1 MIIAC
6 VLDFNFI
13 NKIRNEE
20 DQDKI
25 ENIIRSSLEERYSDK
40 LINLLLRMTVYY
52 EKERV
57 DFIELQKLIEDEL

>member
-20 DQDKI
+20 EQSKI
-25 ENIIRSSLEERYSDK
+25 EQIIRSNLEDRYSDK
-40 LINLLLRMTVYY
+40 LINLLLKMTVYY

-57 DFIELQKLIEDEL
+57 DFIGLEELIKEEL